1 MKRVEIRYGGAP
13 FSLSEM
19 TAAEVRE
26 SIERALDGS
35 ASRWIRVNQGE
46 GEPRETSILITP
58 GVAFS
63 VADVA
68 H

>member
-1 MKRVEIRYGGAP
+1 MKRVEIIYGGSP
-13 FSLSEM
+13 YSLHDT
-19 TAAEVRE
+19 TAEAVRA
-26 SIERALDGS
+26 SIENALDGS
-35 ASRWIRVNQGE
+35 ASRWITVNQGE

-68 H
+68 R